1 MSGGRCR
8 KGWSGSMRIL
18 IDTNIFI
25 YREDDHVLPGNLE
38 KLLKILNVINV
49 KILIHPKSIEELK
62 RDLNE
67 DRKKVALS
75 KINTYPLLESTP
87 EPDVDNNFL
96 NLVGY
101 PLNPNDYVDNA
112 ILYSV
117 YKDAVDFLITEDKGL
132 QKKSDRLGMKN
143 RVLYIDEALEIFGK
157 DIFDERVVHP
167 PAIKEK
173 SVHNLDTN
181 DPFFESLKEDYGEF
195 ETWFKKISR
204 EGRKCWVYFK
214 EGGSIGA
221 LLIYKFENEPIDSIP
236 PFPAKRRLKISTL
249 KVTHTGFKIGE
260 LFIKL
265 SLEYS
270 IKNNLVEIYLTHFTK
285 PDDSLVGLI
294 TEYGFYHAAKNRR
307 GEDIFIKELFAD
319 KEKIRSLP
327 PIEISKKFYPTF
339 YDGVGVNKFI
349 IPIRPEYH
357 QKLFTDY
364 KERQTTLSEHLG
376 EFIIEGNTI
385 KKAYLSHS
393 RNTKISQGDI
403 LLFYRSKYKQELTS
417 LGVVENV
424 FPALRDKDEIIKRVG
439 KRTVYSVYEIEG
451 MAKKPTM
458 VILFTW
464 HFHLADPLKLSD
476 MKEMNLFAPQSM
488 ALISHEKYLKIK
500 SKGGIDERFTVH

>member
-1 MSGGRCR
+1 MLMSSERCLRGGR
-8 KGWSGSMRIL
+8 MRIL

-25 YREDDHVLPGNLE
+25 YRENDHVLPGNLE
-38 KLLKILNVINV
+38 KLLKILNVIDA
-49 KILIHPKSIEELK
+49 KILIHPKSVEELK

-67 DRKKVALS
+67 NRKKVALS
-75 KINTYPLLESTP
+75 KINTYPRLESP
-87 EPDVDNNFL
+87 PDMDADTNFL

-101 PLNPNDYVDNA
+101 PSNPNDYADNS

-117 YKDAVDFLITEDKGL
+117 YKDAVDFLITEDKGI
-132 QKKSDRLGMKN
+132 QKKSDRLGVKD
-143 RVLYIDEALEIFGK
+143 RVLHIDEALEIFGK
-157 DIFDERVVHP
+157 DIFDEKVAHP
-167 PAIKEK
+167 PALKEVPVFK
-173 SVHNLDTN
+173 LDTN

-204 EGRKCWVYFK
+204 EGRKCWVYSK
-214 EGGSIGA
+214 EDGSIGA
-221 LLIYKFENEPIDSIP
+221 LLIYKFENEPIDSNP

-249 KVTHTGFKIGE
+249 KVTHTGYKIGE

-265 SLEYS
+265 ALEYS
-270 IKNNLVEIYLTHFTK
+270 IKNKLTEIYLTHFTK

-294 TEYGFYHAAKNRR
+294 TEYGFYRAAKNRR

-319 KEKIRSLP
+319 KEKIRTLP

-339 YDGVGVNKFI
+339 YDGVRINKFI
-349 IPIRPEYH
+349 IPIRPEFH
-357 QKLFTDY
+357 QRLFTEY
-364 KERQTTLSEHLG
+364 KDRQTTLSEHLG

-393 RNTKISQGDI
+393 RNTKISSGDI
-403 LLFYRSKYKQELTS
+403 LLFYRSVDKKEITS

-424 FPALRDKDEIIKRVG
+424 FPALQDKDEIIKHVG
-439 KRTVYSVYEIEG
+439 KRTVYSVYEIEK
-451 MAKKPTM
+451 MAEKPTM

-464 HFHLADPLKLSD
+464 HFHLVNPLKLSD
-476 MKEMNLFAPQSM
+476 LNEMNIFAPQSM

-500 SKGGIDERFTVH
+500 NKGGIDERFTVH

>member
-1 MSGGRCR
+1 MARAAGGDGR
-8 KGWSGSMRIL
+8 MRIL

-25 YREDDHVLPGNLE
+25 YRENDQVLPTNLE
-38 KLLKILNVINV
+38 KLLKILNVINA
-49 KILIHPKSIEELK
+49 KILIHPKSVEELK

-67 DRKKVALS
+67 NRKKVALS
-75 KINTYPLLESTP
+75 KINTYPQLETP
-87 EPDVDNNFL
+87 PDPDADNNFL

-101 PLNPNDYVDNA
+101 PSNANNYVDNA

-117 YKDAVDFLITEDKGL
+117 YKDAADFLITEDKGI
-132 QKKSDRLGMKN
+132 QKKSDRLGIKD
-143 RVLYIDEALEIFGK
+143 RVLYIDEALKIFGK
-157 DIFDERVVHP
+157 NIFDEKVAHP
-167 PAIKEK
+167 PALKEEL
-173 SVHNLDTN
+173 VYNLKTN
-181 DPFFESLKEDYGEF
+181 DPFFDSLKEDYGEF
-195 ETWFKKISR
+195 ETWFKKISK

-214 EGGSIGA
+214 EDGSIGA
-221 LLIYKFENEPIDSIP
+221 LLIYKFENEPIDSNP
-236 PFPAKRRLKISTL
+236 SFPAKRRLKISTF
-249 KVTHTGFKIGE
+249 KVIHTGYKIGE

-265 SLEYS
+265 SLEFS
-270 IKNNLVEIYLTHFTK
+270 IKNNISEIYLTHFTK
-285 PDDSLVGLI
+285 PDDYLIGLI

-307 GEDIFIKELFAD
+307 SEDIFIKELSAN
-319 KEKIRSLP
+319 KEKIISLP

-339 YDGVGVNKFI
+339 YDGIGINKYI

-357 QKLFTDY
+357 ERLFTDY

-403 LLFYRSKYKQELTS
+403 LLFYRSKDKKEITS

-424 FPALRDKDEIIKRVG
+424 FPGLRDKDEIIKHVG
-439 KRTVYSVYEIEG
+439 KRTVYSVYEIEI

-464 HFHLADPLKLSD
+464 HFHLANPLKLSD
-476 MKEMNLFAPQSM
+476 LKGMNIFAPQSM
-488 ALISHEKYLKIK
+488 TLISHEKYLKIK